1 MKQTL
6 QYCMLGVAALALTA
20 CSTTSTSAKK
30 MSKDAAMNTMTKMV
44 STLPMAP
51 LGGVV
56 CPPEELVSRPEPV
69 RQMQCWDGSIVT
81 NASEC
86 PTRETFECADGS
98 LVYNQNECRAAR
110 TDVTLGELCGQ
121 EYRQEIVYYEF
132 DKGQSAETQNT
143 INRILDIGQYCNV
156 ENIRVVGHTDRSG
169 SAGYNLR
176 LSERRAKDAMDAL
189 ISQGVNRTV
198 ITSSGMGETQP
209 FIPTEDGVKEQLNR
223 RTEVLIKLSQTGGAI
238 N

>member
-1 MKQTL
+1 M
-6 QYCMLGVAALALTA
+6 A
-20 CSTTSTSAKK
+20 CSTTSVDK
-30 MSKDAAMNTMTKMV
+30 MSKDDALTSVASLV
-44 STLPMAP
+44 SSLPLAP
-51 LGGVV
+51 VGGVV
-56 CPPEELVSRPEPV
+56 CPPEELMSKPEPV
-69 RQMQCWDGSIVT
+69 RELQCWDGSVVT
-81 NASEC
+81 NVAEC
-86 PTRETFECADGS
+86 PTRETFSCADGS
-98 LVYNQNECRAAR
+98 LVYDQNECRAAR

-169 SAGYNLR
+169 SASYNLR

-189 ISQGVNRTV
+189 ISQGVNRAV

-223 RTEVLIKLSQTGGAI
+223 RTEVLIKLSQTGSAI